1 MFIHIPEELAAS
13 IYPADVVAHF
23 KVLYHHLPGGTD
35 KTHEGPQ

>member
-1 MFIHIPEELAAS
+1 MFRHVSKQLAAS

-23 KVLYHHLPGGTD
+23 KVLSYHLPGGTD